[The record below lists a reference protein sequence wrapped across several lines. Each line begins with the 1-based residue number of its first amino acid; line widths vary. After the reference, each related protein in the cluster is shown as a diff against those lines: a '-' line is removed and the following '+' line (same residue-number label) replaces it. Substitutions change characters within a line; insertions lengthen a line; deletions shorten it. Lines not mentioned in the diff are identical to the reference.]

1 MLKSLSEREFI
12 VKKKERKPYG
22 AEVLFEVNKEMNIL
36 GPCTLLIKND
46 IIVELKPSKKGTDEE
61 SRNRWKLEVKGFSTA
76 GKAEEFGLR
85 IVFSLLWWAISRSA
99 PVRLLYDTPLPCQ
112 VFDRTAKAGGLQTHV
127 SLSVVM
133 PSDEAD
139 RISSH
144 INEAM
149 SAMEDVDKKMIVSM
163 ELFNAALHETTER
176 ATFVMMMSSIEP
188 LINKPD
194 LTESE
199 DFGDSLQKN
208 IDIMK
213 DTIKNEEDVPG
224 HIRDSII
231 GQISKLKEGS
241 IGQGLRNLCETHLP
255 DDQDAY
261 PLLRECYRIR
271 SRIVHDGGTDD
282 YLQERTRE
290 LQNVLRRLFASVIG
304 LPLEN

>member
-36 GPCTLLIKND
+36 GPCTLLIRND
-46 IIVELKPSKKGTDEE
+46 IIVELKPSKKGTGEE
-61 SRNRWKLEVKGFSTA
+61 NRNRWKLEVKGFSTA

-99 PVRLLYDTPLPCQ
+99 PVRLLYDTPLPFQ

-149 SAMEDVDKKMIVSM
+149 STMEDVDKKNDCIYGAIQCSTTRNYRAGNFRNDDV
-163 ELFNAALHETTER
+163 LH
-176 ATFVMMMSSIEP
+176 
-188 LINKPD
+188 
-194 LTESE
+194 
-199 DFGDSLQKN
+199 
-208 IDIMK
+208 
-213 DTIKNEEDVPG
+213 
-224 HIRDSII
+224 
-231 GQISKLKEGS
+231 
-241 IGQGLRNLCETHLP
+241 
-255 DDQDAY
+255 
-261 PLLRECYRIR
+261 
-271 SRIVHDGGTDD
+271 
-282 YLQERTRE
+282 RT
-290 LQNVLRRLFASVIG
+290 SH
-304 LPLEN
+304 